1 MDPVCRTFRR
11 GWVTKNHLSNLVIG
25 HLLICLENG
34 DWLRYRRGT
43 VPDQDSPRRCQSPF
57 LWLRPELLECEPE
70 MIGADGLEVA
80 ALQSEEAKDF
90 KEDLILRWGS
100 FMRVSEV
107 APSEE
112 PTGKSCHI
120 VKIR

>member
-1 MDPVCRTFRR
+1 
-11 GWVTKNHLSNLVIG
+11 
-25 HLLICLENG
+25 
-34 DWLRYRRGT
+34 
-43 VPDQDSPRRCQSPF
+43 
-57 LWLRPELLECEPE
+57 

-100 FMRVSEV
+100 FMRVSET
-107 APSEE
+107 ALTEKA
-112 PTGKSCHI
+112 TGKNCYF